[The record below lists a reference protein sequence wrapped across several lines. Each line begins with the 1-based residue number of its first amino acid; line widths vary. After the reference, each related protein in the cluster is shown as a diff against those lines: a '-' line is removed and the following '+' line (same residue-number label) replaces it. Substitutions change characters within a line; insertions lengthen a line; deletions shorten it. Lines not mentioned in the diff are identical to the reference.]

1 MPSVIRLAFSSSPA
15 TTSGI
20 TPSLE
25 TSGVSETPAETRD
38 SSSMNTPNASEPP
51 PEPPCSS
58 G

>member
-1 MPSVIRLAFSSSPA
+1 MRLAFSSSPA
-15 TTSGI
+15 TVSGI

-38 SSSMNTPNASEPP
+38 SSSMKTPNASEPP

>member
-1 MPSVIRLAFSSSPA
+1 MASVMRLALSSSPA
-15 TTSGI
+15 TVRGM

-25 TSGVSETPAETRD
+25 TSGVSETPADTRD
-38 SSSMNTPNASEPP
+38 SSSMSTPNASEPP